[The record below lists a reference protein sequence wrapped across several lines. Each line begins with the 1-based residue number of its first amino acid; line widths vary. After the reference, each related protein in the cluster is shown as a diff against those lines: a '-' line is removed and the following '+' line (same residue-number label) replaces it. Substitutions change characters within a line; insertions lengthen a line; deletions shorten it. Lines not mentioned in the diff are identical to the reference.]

1 MRRREALRRFGLA
14 ALVPM
19 APVAARLGAQ
29 EQGADTAAPEGG
41 APELYDPVRAGR
53 PRDRITDYENDP
65 FIIGIESRLT
75 CTCGC
80 TLDIYTCRT
89 TDFTCGVSPELHRQ
103 VAGMVE
109 NGMTAQEVVDAFVA
123 EHGEGVLMAPKKE
136 GFNLLGY
143 FVPGA
148 AVLSAGAMLI
158 WWLTRRRE
166 AVAFATDA
174 SDSSNSSIPSTDLD
188 GLSEDEQERLKS
200 EFEKL
205 GL

>member
-1 MRRREALRRFGLA
+1 MDRREALRRFGLA
-14 ALVPM
+14 ALVPL
-19 APVAARLGAQ
+19 APAAGRLTAQ
-29 EQGADTAAPEGG
+29 DQAEQTDEREGT
-41 APELYDPVRAGR
+41 APELYDPFRAGR

-65 FIIGIESRLT
+65 FIIGIESRLN

-103 VAGMVE
+103 VVGMVE
-109 NGMTAQEVVDAFVA
+109 GGMTAQEIVDAFVA
-123 EHGEGVLMAPKKE
+123 EHGEAVLTAPKKE

-148 AVLSAGAMLI
+148 AVLTVGAMLI
-158 WWLTRRRE
+158 WWLTRRRQ
-166 AVAFATDA
+166 AVAAVAADPVA
-174 SDSSNSSIPSTDLD
+174 SD
-188 GLSEDEQERLKS
+188 GLSDDERDRLKA

>member
-1 MRRREALRRFGLA
+1 MRRREALKQFGLA
-14 ALVPM
+14 VLAPL
-19 APVAARLGAQ
+19 APVAGRLTAQ
-29 EQGADTAAPEGG
+29 EQGEEPAEQESS
-41 APELYDPVRAGR
+41 APELYDPFRAGR

-75 CTCGC
+75 CVCGC

-103 VAGMVE
+103 IAGMVE

-148 AVLSAGAMLI
+148 AVLSVGAMLI

-166 AVAFATDA
+166 AVAIATDG
-174 SDSSNSSIPSTDLD
+174 SVSSNASTDLD
-188 GLSEDEQERLKS
+188 GLSNDEQDRLKA